1 MVPSTRFTRL
11 SRRIAI
17 GLIALT
23 LTLGGV
29 LLQPAAA
36 LAGFATSPGPVGL
49 ALHCST
55 GEHIPDATLV
65 SRKAGGQQQDYL

>member
-1 MVPSTRFTRL
+1 MVRSTRF
-11 SRRIAI
+11 SRRVAV

-36 LAGFATSPGPVGL
+36 LAGFGTSPGPAGS
-49 ALHCST
+49 ASRCSS
-55 GEHIPDATLV
+55 GQHSSDATLTT
-65 SRKAGGQQQDYL
+65 RKAGKEQHEYF

>member
-1 MVPSTRFTRL
+1 MVRSTRF
-11 SRRIAI
+11 SRRVAI

-36 LAGFATSPGPVGL
+36 LAGFGSSPDSPGL
-49 ALHCST
+49 ASRCSSGQHYSEAIVT
-55 GEHIPDATLV
+55 T
-65 SRKAGGQQQDYL
+65 RKAGKGQQEYF